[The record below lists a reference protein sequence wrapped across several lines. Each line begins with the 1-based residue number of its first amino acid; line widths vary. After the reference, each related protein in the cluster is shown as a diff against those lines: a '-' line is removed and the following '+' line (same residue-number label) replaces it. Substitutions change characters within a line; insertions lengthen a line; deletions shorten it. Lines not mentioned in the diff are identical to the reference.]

1 MSLIELARKLR
12 PFIEKA
18 AMYLDDEDALEAVQL
33 FPHWTENT
41 GYFIDD
47 KVQYEDTLYRCLQNH
62 TSQAGWTPIAAA
74 SLWAKVLI
82 PDESIIPEWEQPGS
96 TNGYQIGDRVRY
108 NDKVYESTIAN
119 NIWSPDAYP
128 AGWQE
133 INI

>member
-1 MSLIELARKLR
+1 MTLTELARKLR

-82 PDESIIPEWEQPGS
+82 PDENTIPEWEQPGS

-119 NIWSPDAYP
+119 NIWSPAAYP